1 MAFGINAYI
10 RIVFFKTADE
20 GDFTPEDM
28 DRLSDIYISIAN
40 AYKGFKK
47 REQAMIVS
55 DIQDEI
61 IASGEKAYFVTDDFM
76 HVLSCN
82 SVAESY
88 LCDILGE
95 AVLQTL
101 DGTFPCLWVPFLLA
115 DSDTFSATARP
126 EKNKTASHS
135 SASGVRNHEM
145 PVMMKTIKNYVFII
159 HPYDQCYSHGIV
171 DRYHWITITP
181 ENEFDRDRY
190 DVHGLCGDTP
200 EAAPGKYSPARR
212 IKKPPSPMHHQ
223 PLQQAPLS
231 RPTLIAAIT
240 AVCRSSP
247 TQSRKSPGFSWTA

>member
-1 MAFGINAYI
+1 MS
-10 RIVFFKTADE
+10 VK
-20 GDFTPEDM
+20 
-28 DRLSDIYISIAN
+28 LISAI
-40 AYKGFKK
+40 
-47 REQAMIVS
+47 S
-55 DIQDEI
+55 W
-61 IASGEKAYFVTDDFM
+61 
-76 HVLSCN
+76 
-82 SVAESY
+82 
-88 LCDILGE
+88 GE

-200 EAAPGKYSPARR
+200 ETRSREILPLR

-247 TQSRKSPGFSWTA
+247 TQSRKSPGFS